1 MRGHII
7 DTANIKIGFSSV
19 SDGNLSYARGLPAEV
34 TASRSKYLASQ
45 GIDPTKA
52 VVISL
57 VHGNLVVE
65 VTKDDAGNLLNQD
78 QQDVITADGLI
89 TSSPNLALFMVVADC
104 IPIVVYDTRLKILA
118 LVHAGRKGVELNI
131 LSSAVKQMVQKGS
144 KPEDIIIKTGP
155 AIAPESYVFDNTTEI
170 DTDFWAGN
178 LAYGSDKKY
187 HMDTKNKLFEQALEL
202 GIAKNNITISAID
215 TFTNKNYFSHRRS
228 FATGEKEARFAAY
241 AMIKN

>member
-1 MRGHII
+1 MI

-19 SDGNLSYARGLPAEV
+19 SDGNLSYTKGLPAEV

-52 VVISL
+52 VAISL

-65 VTKDDAGNLLNQD
+65 VTNDDAGNLLNQD
-78 QQDVITADGLI
+78 QQAIITADGLI
-89 TSSPNLALFMVVADC
+89 TSSPELALFILVADC
-104 IPIVVYDTRLKILA
+104 IPVVVYDTRLKILA
-118 LVHAGRKGVELNI
+118 LVHAGRKGIELNI
-131 LSSAVKQMVQKGS
+131 LGSAVKQMVQKGS
-144 KPEDIIIKTGP
+144 NREDIIIKTGP

-178 LAYGSDKKY
+178 LAYGPDKKY

-215 TFTNKNYFSHRRS
+215 TYTNKNYFSHRRS
-228 FATGEKEARFAAY
+228 LATGEKEARFAAY

>member
-1 MRGHII
+1 MI
-7 DTANIKIGFSSV
+7 DTANIKFGFSTV

-34 TASRSKYLASQ
+34 TASRSKYLSMQ
-45 GIDPTKA
+45 GIDPNRA
-52 VVISL
+52 VAISL

-65 VTKDDAGNLLNQD
+65 VTNDDTGNLLNQD
-78 QQDVITADGLI
+78 EQGNITADGLI
-89 TSSPNLALFMVVADC
+89 TSTPGLALFMVVADC
-104 IPIVVYDTRLKILA
+104 IPIVIYDTRLKILA

-131 LSSAVKQMVQKGS
+131 LGSAVKQMIQKGS
-144 KPEDIIIKTGP
+144 NPEDIIIKTGP

-178 LAYGSDKKY
+178 LAYGPDKKY

-202 GIAKNNITISAID
+202 GIAKNNITISTID

-228 FATGEKEARFAAY
+228 LSTGEKEARFAAY